1 MRQLRPECGDELVRL
16 HVAHAEVR
24 DDADAARP
32 LDAVAGA
39 HRDAVPLGEAARE
52 GRVRVPGQVY
62 LEQVGLRFNDARD
75 AGEIGN
81 LAREALRELVV
92 VGETR
97 EVVVCTRA
105 WRQAAVGTP
114 LSLRCQS
121 GWG

>member
-62 LEQVGLRFNDARD
+62 VEQVGLCGSTTPATPGRSAISRARRFA
-75 AGEIGN
+75 
-81 LAREALRELVV
+81 
-92 VGETR
+92 
-97 EVVVCTRA
+97 
-105 WRQAAVGTP
+105 
-114 LSLRCQS
+114 SL
-121 GWG
+121 